1 VPEQPLDAGELADE
15 AIRRGIVKRIFERH
29 VGSFLKSSRFQTAQ
43 KSLLAQCGP
52 DVLADEKRAT

>member
-1 VPEQPLDAGELADE
+1 LDDE
-15 AIRRGIVKRIFERH
+15 VIRRGIVERIFERH